1 MFRVSRGW
9 GLSILA
15 LTMAAG
21 LALAGCEKKEEAQ
34 KPAEEMGAP
43 APEAAPSEA
52 EKPMQAPSGAEQPM
66 EAPSEGEQ
74 PTEAP
79 KPGEPPSE

>member
-1 MFRVSRGW
+1 MIRVSRGW

-15 LTMAAG
+15 LTTAAG
-21 LALAGCEKKEEAQ
+21 LALSGCEKKEEAE

-52 EKPMQAPSGAEQPM
+52 EKPM
-66 EAPSEGEQ
+66 EAPKAGEEAA
-74 PTEAP
+74 PKEAP